1 MSEEPIDRDLA
12 AFEAALLPLVPSPS
26 TVDRDRLMFL
36 AGQAA
41 GRRRRR
47 GAWLWPGAAL
57 AATLLAG
64 AMGVM
69 LAGRTQPGVVERIV
83 YVPMPEQSL
92 RAQVPGEGPAADS
105 RSSPDTP
112 SAAVADYFRLRR
124 LVLTKGIGA
133 VPEPKPPRTPHK
145 DSQER
150 VPRYQEILE
159 QLMKG

>member
-47 GAWLWPGAAL
+47 GAWLWPGTAL

-64 AMGVM
+64 AMGFL
-69 LAGRTQPGVVERIV
+69 LAARAQPQVVERIV
-83 YVPMPEQSL
+83 YVPSPEQNL
-92 RAQVPGEGPAADS
+92 RPPLPDEGPGADS
-105 RSSPDTP
+105 RSVPSTP
-112 SAAVADYFRLRR
+112 SPAVVDYLRLRR
-124 LVLTKGIGA
+124 LVLTEGIGA
-133 VPEPKPPRTPHK
+133 VPEPAPSRAPRK

-150 VPRYQEILE
+150 VPSYQEILE